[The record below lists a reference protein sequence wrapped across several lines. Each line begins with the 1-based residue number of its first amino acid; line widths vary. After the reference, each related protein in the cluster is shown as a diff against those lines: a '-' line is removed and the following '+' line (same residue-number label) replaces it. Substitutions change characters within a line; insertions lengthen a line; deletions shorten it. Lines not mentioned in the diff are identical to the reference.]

1 MTGALL
7 RGEWVT
13 RVSPSKEVPT
23 QADSDIYV
31 GGFAYT
37 APDALSVVKR
47 SKNKALQGLEGLV
60 VQETAGT
67 FKVVGKD
74 GTVRGE
80 SKFSSSR
87 CTGR

>member
-7 RGEWVT
+7 RGESVI
-13 RVSPSKEVPT
+13 RVSSTEEAPT
-23 QADSDIYV
+23 QADTHVYV
-31 GGFAYT
+31 NGFSYT
-37 APDALSVVKR
+37 APDHYFTVKR
-47 SKNKALQGLEGLV
+47 SKNEALQGLEGLV

-80 SKFSSSR
+80 SKSSTS
-87 CTGR
+87 